1 MGLSFYFA
9 QPLEEKAMK
18 SFRMILIAVLA
29 GGLLLASLVACG
41 GGAVDTPVSQTEPTQ
56 PAAPAA
62 TEPIEAQP
70 TQAPEPTQTPEPTVA
85 PTETSTAESTEAMGL
100 DPSTL
105 STAGNLNSYR
115 SKMTITTTGTRNGEN
130 IEETIDMSI
139 EYTKEPPAEHVVMSG
154 TAFNQ
159 GEAPGSLEMYQVG
172 GSMYLKMGDQWL
184 SIPASEGDQISQA
197 IITPEQVLQDTCG
210 WKKGQ
215 NTEIGGVPVQHFTT
229 SKQQIESCA
238 PLNLFGDTGIL
249 TDAGGDVYIAT
260 DENYV
265 AQMDLFYEGTGLDL
279 NLGGTDEAVDQG
291 RMDFHFEMTDV
302 NQPISIQVPE
312 EAIQAG
318 SLPEDIPVPA
328 DAEEVSNMFG
338 MITFQSASSP
348 QDIANYYKA
357 EMPKNGWTQGSDE
370 NLGGVFMLEFTKDT
384 RTASFMISTD
394 TNTNKTS
401 VVITVQEEGQ

>member
-1 MGLSFYFA
+1 MGLQSHLA
-9 QPLEEKAMK
+9 QRLEEKTMK
-18 SFRMILIAVLA
+18 LIRLTLIAVLA
-29 GGLLLASLVACG
+29 GGLLLASLAAC
-41 GGAVDTPVSQTEPTQ
+41 GGAVDTPPAETEPTQ
-56 PAAPAA
+56 AVAPAA

-85 PTETSTAESTEAMGL
+85 PTETSTAESTEGMGL

-105 STAGNLNSYR
+105 SGAGNLNSYR

-130 IEETIDMSI
+130 VEESIDMTI

-159 GEAPGSLEMYQVG
+159 GEVPGGLEMYEVG
-172 GSMYLKMGDQWL
+172 GIMYLKMGDQWL
-184 SIPASEGDQISQA
+184 SVPATEGDQISQA
-197 IITPEQVLQDTCG
+197 IITPEQVLKDTCG
-210 WKKGQ
+210 WTRGQ
-215 NTEIGGVPVQHFTT
+215 DTEIGGVPVQHFTT
-229 SKQQIESCA
+229 SMQQMESCT
-238 PLNLFGDTGIL
+238 PLNLFGDTGTL
-249 TDAGGDVYIAT
+249 TDAGGDVYVAV

-279 NLGGTDEAVDQG
+279 NLAGTDETVEQG

-318 SLPEDIPVPA
+318 SLPEDIPIPA
-328 DAEEVSNMFG
+328 DAEEVSNAFG
-338 MITFQSASSP
+338 MITFQSPSSP
-348 QDIANYYKA
+348 QDVADYYKT
-357 EMPKNGWTQGSDE
+357 EMPKNGWTQSSDE
-370 NLGGVFMLEFTKDT
+370 NLGGMFMLEFTKDT

-401 VVITVQEEGQ
+401 VVITIQEEGQ